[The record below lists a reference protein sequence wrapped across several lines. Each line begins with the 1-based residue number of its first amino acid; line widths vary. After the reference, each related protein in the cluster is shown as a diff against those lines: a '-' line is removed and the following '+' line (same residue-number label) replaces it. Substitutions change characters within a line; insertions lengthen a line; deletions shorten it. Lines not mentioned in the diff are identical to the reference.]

1 MVEGSPAS
9 GGKPLARFL
18 CINRMVTGYYYFYD
32 TAPFSEPLRCRSF
45 LLLLLL
51 LLQTQASCEL
61 FFFFLPFIFYVYKT
75 LTMHNNPFS
84 TYIYIHIKKK
94 FFSSIFALS
103 SLPLLCIIV
112 CNLFGGFFNPPE
124 SWGRKKKRKLH
135 HPAGSLVEGR
145 RGVGHGW
152 YTHIYIAKRRIYQS
166 HKKNKKNFFLK
177 KKA

>member
-45 LLLLLL
+45 

-112 CNLFGGFFNPPE
+112 CDLFGGFFNPPE

-145 RGVGHGW
+145 RGVGHGLVHT
-152 YTHIYIAKRRIYQS
+152 YIYSK
-166 HKKNKKNFFLK
+166 KKNLSEPQKNKENFFLK